1 VRKKSQRRN
10 GSLQTE
16 VPPPAND
23 WVYACPR
30 ELATSDIAAAL
41 RVEGQPATE
50 VSARTWQH
58 DWQMANSLLD
68 AYDRPHGWRWL
79 PGEPGDNKLLGEWI
93 LGKSVETERTASGRI
108 ANERFVGELVVVRTS
123 WESAENTL
131 ALLLDVVEERVNW
144 SRKQYHPRARIV
156 VVLEGWE
163 HPFIAG
169 KVGRRVAWSINQL
182 PPTSS
187 PQEARA

>member
-1 VRKKSQRRN
+1 VGKRPKRRN

-41 RVEGQPATE
+41 RVEGQPVTE

-58 DWQMANSLLD
+58 DWQMVNSLLD
-68 AYDRPHGWRWL
+68 AYDRPREWRWL
-79 PGEPGDNKLLGEWI
+79 PGEPVDNKLLGEWI

-123 WESAENTL
+123 WEAAENTL

-163 HPFIAG
+163 RPFVAG
-169 KVGRRVAWSINQL
+169 KVGRRVIWSINQL
-182 PPTSS
+182 PPISS

>member
-1 VRKKSQRRN
+1 
-10 GSLQTE
+10 
-16 VPPPAND
+16 
-23 WVYACPR
+23 
-30 ELATSDIAAAL
+30 
-41 RVEGQPATE
+41 VEGQPVTE
-50 VSARTWQH
+50 VSARTWQQ
-58 DWQMANSLLD
+58 DWQMANSFLE
-68 AYDRPHGWRWL
+68 AYDFPKEWRWL
-79 PGEPGDNKLLGEWI
+79 PGELVGTKLLGEWI
-93 LGKSVETERTASGRI
+93 LEKTVETERTASGRI

-123 WESAENTL
+123 WEAAENTL

-163 HPFIAG
+163 RPFVAG

-187 PQEARA
+187 LEETRA